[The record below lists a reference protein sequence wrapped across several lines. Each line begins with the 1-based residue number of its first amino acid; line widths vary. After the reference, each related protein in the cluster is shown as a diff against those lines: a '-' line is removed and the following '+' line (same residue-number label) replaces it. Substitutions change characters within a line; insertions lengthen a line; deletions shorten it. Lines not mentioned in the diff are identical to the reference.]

1 MSRKDI
7 SRYFTRS
14 FWSRMPLYK
23 AVLALSC
30 AMILIVGTGAGI
42 ALTAVNA
49 AANSNSIGSSVSAAP
64 TASPTPEPTASPT
77 PEPTATP
84 APIQLGLEVTAV
96 QQTLG
101 VTVTN
106 AEDNMPV
113 VGVEFEVVVDY
124 KADKSASSKSTS
136 GSSASTRTQKPTETY
151 KIDPKTGTLL
161 IEELP
166 VGEYTVR
173 LSEVEGYIL
182 PDPVTAKVKEKVEY
196 KVDTDAV
203 KDQIKNESEVGAG
216 DIITDDNVLNDET
229 SDGFDPTVTLPT
241 NDYETNIS
249 EKQEVKGS
257 VYAVTGN
264 TQNADG
270 KNWLLNAD
278 GTRSNYYVSK
288 SEKDA
293 AGGEY
298 IVEATYAAAPAASG
312 SVMSNVLGG
321 FGRLFFPVAFADDAA
336 GSTVPDRTAAPD
348 TATPPVPTPGNPPE
362 ATVAPTT
369 IPEVTAT
376 PTVAPTTPP
385 EATVTPT
392 VTPTTPPE
400 ATATPSPS
408 PEVTPAPTATPG
420 QTATPTP
427 SPSPVPS
434 PSPTPAGTPTPTPA
448 ATVVLFQDG
457 KPVAN
462 SAFKLTA
469 TEVTVKVIYSGWQP
483 SFEDKQAF
491 YDPTTHEKLVNTEK
505 VIAGVK
511 YKFDAN
517 GKPSTGDSGSGN
529 GLVKG
534 IDVSKY
540 QYNIDWNAVKA
551 SGIDFA
557 IIRVGYRGYGTG
569 ALVEDPYF
577 RKNIQGAN
585 AAGVKVGLYFYS
597 QAINEQEAVEEA
609 SMVIRLIQETGGR
622 VSYPI
627 YFDTEKVAGATG
639 RADGI
644 SRDQRTRNAVAFCNA
659 IQGAGYRAGVYSYA
673 SWFYNNLNMAS
684 LTGYSIWIAQYR
696 DQLDFKYNY
705 DIWQYTSSG
714 TVPGISTRVDMNVSK
729 LG

>member
-30 AMILIVGTGAGI
+30 AMILVVGTGAGI

-49 AANSNSIGSSVSAAP
+49 AANSSSVSSSAP
-64 TASPTPEPTASPT
+64 SVTATPDPTASPT

-84 APIQLGLEVTAV
+84 EPIQLALEVTAV

-101 VTVTN
+101 VTVTD
-106 AEDNMPV
+106 AENGMPV
-113 VGVEFEVVVDY
+113 LGTEFEVVVDY

-136 GSSASTRTQKPTETY
+136 GKSSSSSSTKTQKPTETY

-166 VGEYTVR
+166 VGEYTVS
-173 LSEVEGYIL
+173 LSEIEGYIL
-182 PDPVTAKVKEKVEY
+182 PDPVTTKVKEKVEY
-196 KVDTDAV
+196 KVDTEAV
-203 KDQIKNESEVGAG
+203 KDQIKDESEVGAG
-216 DIITDDNVLNDET
+216 DIVTDDNVLSDET
-229 SDGFDPTVTLPT
+229 TDGFDPTETLPA
-241 NDYETNIS
+241 NDYDSNIS
-249 EKQEVKGS
+249 KKEEVKAK
-257 VYAVTGN
+257 VYAVSGN
-264 TQNADG
+264 TKSEGG
-270 KNWLLNAD
+270 KAWLLNAD
-278 GTRSNYYVSK
+278 GSRSNYYVSK
-288 SEKDA
+288 TEKDA
-293 AGGEY
+293 NGGEY
-298 IVEATYAAAPAASG
+298 IVEATYQAPAAAN
-312 SVMSNVLGG
+312 SVFSSVAGG
-321 FGRLFFPVAFADDAA
+321 FGRLFFPVAFAEDES
-336 GSTVPDRTAAPD
+336 GSTSVPSS
-348 TATPPVPTPGNPPE
+348 GSSS
-362 ATVAPTT
+362 TT
-369 IPEVTAT
+369 
-376 PTVAPTTPP
+376 
-385 EATVTPT
+385 
-392 VTPTTPPE
+392 
-400 ATATPSPS
+400 
-408 PEVTPAPTATPG
+408 PEVTPTPTPTPAPTPTP
-420 QTATPTP
+420 TPTPTP
-427 SPSPVPS
+427 SPSPEITPTPEVTPTPS
-434 PSPTPAGTPTPTPA
+434 PSATPSPTPAPTPTPTPAGTPTPTPV
-448 ATVVLFQDG
+448 ATVVLFKDG
-457 KPVAN
+457 KVVAN

-469 TEVTVKVIYSGWQP
+469 TEVTVKVVYSGWQP
-483 SFEDKQAF
+483 SFESKEAF

-511 YKFDAN
+511 YKFDAS
-517 GKPSTGDSGSGN
+517 GKPTVVDTSN

-577 RKNIQGAN
+577 RQNIKGAN

-627 YFDTEKVAGATG
+627 YFDTEKVAGDTG

-659 IQGAGYRAGVYSYA
+659 IQNAGYRAGVYSYA

-696 DQLDFKYNY
+696 DNLDFKYNY

>member
-30 AMILIVGTGAGI
+30 AMILVVGTGAGI

-49 AANSNSIGSSVSAAP
+49 AANSSSVSSSAP
-64 TASPTPEPTASPT
+64 SVTATPDPTASPT

-84 APIQLGLEVTAV
+84 EPIQLALEVTAV

-101 VTVTN
+101 VTVTD
-106 AEDNMPV
+106 AENGMPV
-113 VGVEFEVVVDY
+113 LGTEFEVVVDY

-136 GSSASTRTQKPTETY
+136 KKDASSSKAQEPTETY
-151 KIDPKTGTLL
+151 NIDPKTGTLL

-166 VGEYTVR
+166 VGEYTVS
-173 LSEVEGYIL
+173 LSEIEGYIL
-182 PDPVTAKVKEKVEY
+182 PDPVTTKVKEKVEY
-196 KVDTDAV
+196 KVDTEAV
-203 KDQIKNESEVGAG
+203 KDKIKDESEVGAG
-216 DIITDDNVLNDET
+216 DIVTDDNVLSDET
-229 SDGFDPTVTLPT
+229 TDGFDPTETLPA
-241 NDYETNIS
+241 NDYDSNIS
-249 EKQEVKGS
+249 KKEEVKAK
-257 VYAVTGN
+257 VYAVSGN
-264 TQNADG
+264 TKSEGG
-270 KNWLLNAD
+270 KAWLLNAD

-288 SEKDA
+288 TEKDA
-293 AGGEY
+293 SGGEY
-298 IVEATYAAAPAASG
+298 IVEASYQTPAAAS
-312 SVMSNVLGG
+312 SVFSSVAGG
-321 FGRLFFPVAFADDAA
+321 FGRLFFPVAFAEDEP
-336 GSTVPDRTAAPD
+336 GSTSAPSS
-348 TATPPVPTPGNPPE
+348 GS
-362 ATVAPTT
+362 
-369 IPEVTAT
+369 AT
-376 PTVAPTTPP
+376 PT
-385 EATVTPT
+385 
-392 VTPTTPPE
+392 
-400 ATATPSPS
+400 
-408 PEVTPAPTATPG
+408 PEVTPAPTPSPTPAP
-420 QTATPTP
+420 TPSPSPEITPTPEVTPTPTP
-427 SPSPVPS
+427 SPSATPAPTPS
-434 PSPTPAGTPTPTPA
+434 PSATPAPTPTPTPAGTPTPTPA
-448 ATVVLFQDG
+448 ATVVLFKDG
-457 KPVAN
+457 KAVAN
-462 SAFKLTA
+462 SAFQLTA
-469 TEVTVKVIYSGWQP
+469 TEVTVKVVYSGWQP
-483 SFEDKQAF
+483 SFESKEAF
-491 YDPTTHEKLVNTEK
+491 YDPSTHEKLVNTEK
-505 VIAGVK
+505 VIAGVR
-511 YKFDAN
+511 YKFDAS
-517 GKPSTGDSGSGN
+517 GKPTVVDTSN

-577 RKNIQGAN
+577 RQNIKGAN

-597 QAINEQEAVEEA
+597 QAINEQEAVDEA

-627 YFDTEKVAGATG
+627 YFDTEKVAGDTG

-659 IQGAGYRAGVYSYA
+659 IQNAGYRAGVYSYA

-696 DQLDFKYNY
+696 DNLDFKYNY

-714 TVPGISTRVDMNVSK
+714 VVPGISTRVDMNVSK

>member
-1 MSRKDI
+1 MNSKADADKHIRGGIVQSMSRKDI

-49 AANSNSIGSSVSAAP
+49 AANSASTGSSASAAP
-64 TASPTPEPTASPT
+64 TATPDPTASPT

-84 APIQLGLEVTAV
+84 EPIQLGLEVTAV

-101 VTVTN
+101 ITVTN
-106 AEDNMPV
+106 AENSMPV
-113 VGVEFEVVVDY
+113 LGVEFEVVVDY

-136 GSSASTRTQKPTETY
+136 GKSSSSSSTKTQKPTETY
-151 KIDPKTGTLL
+151 KIDPETGTLL

-166 VGEYTVR
+166 VGEYTVH
-173 LSEVEGYIL
+173 LSEMEGYIL
-182 PDPVTAKVKEKVEY
+182 PEPVTTKVKEKVEY

-203 KDQIKNESEVGAG
+203 KDQIKDESEVGAG
-216 DIITDDNVLNDET
+216 DIVTDDNVLDDET
-229 SDGFDPTVTLPT
+229 SDGFDPTVTLPS
-241 NDYETNIS
+241 NDYDTNIS
-249 EKQEVKGS
+249 KKEEVKGS
-257 VYAVTGN
+257 VYVLAGN
-264 TQNADG
+264 TQSDGG

-288 SEKDA
+288 TAQDA

-298 IVEATYAAAPAASG
+298 IVEATYSATNSAS
-312 SVMSNVLGG
+312 SVMSSVVGG
-321 FGRLFFPVAFADDAA
+321 FGRLFFPVAFAEGES
-336 GSTVPDRTAAPD
+336 GSASGETSSS
-348 TATPPVPTPGNPPE
+348 TPEITPTPTPEVVVNP
-362 ATVAPTT
+362 TPT
-369 IPEVTAT
+369 PVVTAT
-376 PTVAPTTPP
+376 PEPTPVVTATPAPTATP
-385 EATVTPT
+385 EV
-392 VTPTTPPE
+392 
-400 ATATPSPS
+400 TATPSPS
-408 PEVTPAPTATPG
+408 PSIT
-420 QTATPTP
+420 
-427 SPSPVPS
+427 PS

-448 ATVVLFQDG
+448 ATVVLFKDG

-469 TEVTVKVIYSGWQP
+469 TEVTVKVVYSGWQP
-483 SFEDKQAF
+483 SFESKEAF

-511 YKFDAN
+511 YKFDAS
-517 GKPSTGDSGSGN
+517 GKPTVSSSGN

-627 YFDTEKVAGATG
+627 YFDTEKVANDTG

-714 TVPGISTRVDMNVSK
+714 TVPGVSTRVDMNVSK

>member
-30 AMILIVGTGAGI
+30 AMILVVGTGAGI

-49 AANSNSIGSSVSAAP
+49 AANSSSVSSSAPSAA
-64 TASPTPEPTASPT
+64 ATPDPTASPT

-84 APIQLGLEVTAV
+84 EPIQLGLEVTAV

-101 VTVTN
+101 VTVTD
-106 AEDNMPV
+106 AASGMPV
-113 VGVEFEVVVDY
+113 LGVEFEVVVDY
-124 KADKSASSKSTS
+124 KADKSASSKSAS
-136 GSSASTRTQKPTETY
+136 KKGASSSKAQEPTETY
-151 KIDPKTGTLL
+151 NIDPKTGTLL

-166 VGEYTVR
+166 VGEYTVS
-173 LSEVEGYIL
+173 LAETEGYIL
-182 PDPVTAKVKEKVEY
+182 PEPVTTKVKEKVEY
-196 KVDTDAV
+196 KVDTEAV
-203 KDQIKNESEVGAG
+203 KDKIKDESEVGAG
-216 DIITDDNVLNDET
+216 DIVTDDNVLSDET
-229 SDGFDPTVTLPT
+229 SDGFDPTETLPA
-241 NDYETNIS
+241 NDYDSNIS
-249 EKQEVKGS
+249 KKEEVKAK
-257 VYAVTGN
+257 VYAVSGN
-264 TQNADG
+264 TKSEGG
-270 KNWLLNAD
+270 KAWLLNAD

-288 SEKDA
+288 TEKDA
-293 AGGEY
+293 SGGEY
-298 IVEATYAAAPAASG
+298 IVEASYQAPAAN
-312 SVMSNVLGG
+312 SVLSSVAGG
-321 FGRLFFPVAFADDAA
+321 FGRLFFPVAFAEDES
-336 GSTVPDRTAAPD
+336 GSTSAPSSGS
-348 TATPPVPTPGNPPE
+348 ATPTPE
-362 ATVAPTT
+362 ATPAPT
-369 IPEVTAT
+369 PSPT
-376 PTVAPTTPP
+376 PAP
-385 EATVTPT
+385 
-392 VTPTTPPE
+392 
-400 ATATPSPS
+400 TPSPS
-408 PEVTPAPTATPG
+408 PEITPTPEVTPAPTPEATP
-420 QTATPTP
+420 TPTP
-427 SPSPVPS
+427 SPSATPAPT
-434 PSPTPAGTPTPTPA
+434 PTPTPAGTPTPTPA
-448 ATVVLFQDG
+448 ATVVLFKDG
-457 KPVAN
+457 KAVAN
-462 SAFKLTA
+462 SAFQLTA
-469 TEVTVKVIYSGWQP
+469 TEVTVKVVYSGWQP
-483 SFEDKQAF
+483 SFESKEAF
-491 YDPTTHEKLVNTEK
+491 YDPSTHEKLVNTEK
-505 VIAGVK
+505 VIAGVR
-511 YKFDAN
+511 YKFDAS
-517 GKPSTGDSGSGN
+517 GKPTVVDTSN

-577 RKNIQGAN
+577 RQNIKGAN

-597 QAINEQEAVEEA
+597 QAINEQEAVDEA

-627 YFDTEKVAGATG
+627 YFDTEKVAGDTG

-659 IQGAGYRAGVYSYA
+659 IQNAGYRAGVYSYA

-696 DQLDFKYNY
+696 DNLDFKYNY

>member
-1 MSRKDI
+1 MNSKADADKHIRGGIVQSMSRKDI

-49 AANSNSIGSSVSAAP
+49 AANSASTGSSASAAP
-64 TASPTPEPTASPT
+64 TATPDPTASPT

-84 APIQLGLEVTAV
+84 EPIQLGLEVTAV

-101 VTVTN
+101 ITVTN
-106 AEDNMPV
+106 AENSMPV
-113 VGVEFEVVVDY
+113 LGVEFEVVVDY

-136 GSSASTRTQKPTETY
+136 GKSSSSSSTKTQKPTETY
-151 KIDPKTGTLL
+151 KIDPETGTLL

-166 VGEYTVR
+166 VGEYTVH
-173 LSEVEGYIL
+173 LSEMEGYIL
-182 PDPVTAKVKEKVEY
+182 PEPVTTKVKEKVEY

-203 KDQIKNESEVGAG
+203 KDQIKDESEVGAG
-216 DIITDDNVLNDET
+216 DIVTDDNVLDDET
-229 SDGFDPTVTLPT
+229 SDGFDPTVTLPS
-241 NDYETNIS
+241 NDYDTNIS
-249 EKQEVKGS
+249 KKEEVKGS
-257 VYAVTGN
+257 VYVLAGN
-264 TQNADG
+264 TQSDGG

-288 SEKDA
+288 TAKDA

-298 IVEATYAAAPAASG
+298 IVEATYSASNSAS
-312 SVMSNVLGG
+312 SVMSSVVGG
-321 FGRLFFPVAFADDAA
+321 FGRLFFPVAFAEGES
-336 GSTVPDRTAAPD
+336 GSASGETSSS
-348 TATPPVPTPGNPPE
+348 TPEITPTPTPEVVVNP
-362 ATVAPTT
+362 TPT
-369 IPEVTAT
+369 PVVTAT
-376 PTVAPTTPP
+376 PEPTPVVTATPAPTATP
-385 EATVTPT
+385 EV
-392 VTPTTPPE
+392 
-400 ATATPSPS
+400 TATPSPS
-408 PEVTPAPTATPG
+408 PSIT
-420 QTATPTP
+420 
-427 SPSPVPS
+427 PS

-448 ATVVLFQDG
+448 ATVVLFKDG

-469 TEVTVKVIYSGWQP
+469 TEVTLKVVYSGWQP
-483 SFEDKQAF
+483 SFENKEAF

-517 GKPSTGDSGSGN
+517 GVPTVSNSGN

-627 YFDTEKVAGATG
+627 YFDTEKVANDTG

>member
-1 MSRKDI
+1 MNSKADADKHIRGGIVQSMSRKDI

-49 AANSNSIGSSVSAAP
+49 AANSASTGSSASAAP
-64 TASPTPEPTASPT
+64 TATPDPTASPT

-84 APIQLGLEVTAV
+84 EPIQLGLEVTAV

-101 VTVTN
+101 ITVTN
-106 AEDNMPV
+106 AENSMPV
-113 VGVEFEVVVDY
+113 LGVEFEVVVDY

-136 GSSASTRTQKPTETY
+136 GKSSSSSSTKTQKPTETY
-151 KIDPKTGTLL
+151 KIDPETGTLL

-166 VGEYTVR
+166 VGEYTVH
-173 LSEVEGYIL
+173 LSEMEGYIL
-182 PDPVTAKVKEKVEY
+182 PEPVTTKVKEKVEY

-203 KDQIKNESEVGAG
+203 KDQIKDESEVGAG
-216 DIITDDNVLNDET
+216 DIVTDDNVLDDET
-229 SDGFDPTVTLPT
+229 SDGFDPTVTLPS
-241 NDYETNIS
+241 NDYDTNIS
-249 EKQEVKGS
+249 KKEEVKGS
-257 VYAVTGN
+257 VYVLAGN
-264 TQNADG
+264 TQSDGG

-288 SEKDA
+288 TAQDA

-298 IVEATYAAAPAASG
+298 IVEATYSATNSAS
-312 SVMSNVLGG
+312 SVMSSVVGG
-321 FGRLFFPVAFADDAA
+321 FGRLFFPVAFAEGES
-336 GSTVPDRTAAPD
+336 GSASGETSSS
-348 TATPPVPTPGNPPE
+348 TPEITPTPTPE
-362 ATVAPTT
+362 VVVTPTPT
-369 IPEVTAT
+369 PVVTAT
-376 PTVAPTTPP
+376 PEPTPVVTATPAPTATP
-385 EATVTPT
+385 EV
-392 VTPTTPPE
+392 
-400 ATATPSPS
+400 TATPSPS
-408 PEVTPAPTATPG
+408 PSIT
-420 QTATPTP
+420 
-427 SPSPVPS
+427 PS

-448 ATVVLFQDG
+448 ATVVLFKDG

-469 TEVTVKVIYSGWQP
+469 TEVTLKVVYSGWQP
-483 SFEDKQAF
+483 SFENKEAF

-511 YKFDAN
+511 YKFDAS
-517 GKPSTGDSGSGN
+517 GKPTVSSSGN

-627 YFDTEKVAGATG
+627 YFDTEKVANDTG

>member
-30 AMILIVGTGAGI
+30 AMILVVGTGAGI

-49 AANSNSIGSSVSAAP
+49 AANSSSVSSSAP
-64 TASPTPEPTASPT
+64 SVTATPDPTASPT

-84 APIQLGLEVTAV
+84 EPIQLALEVTAV

-101 VTVTN
+101 VTVTD
-106 AEDNMPV
+106 AENGMPV
-113 VGVEFEVVVDY
+113 LGTEFEVVVDY

-136 GSSASTRTQKPTETY
+136 GKSSSSSSTKTQKPTETY

-166 VGEYTVR
+166 VGEYTVS
-173 LSEVEGYIL
+173 LSEIEGYIL
-182 PDPVTAKVKEKVEY
+182 PDPVTTKVKEKVEY
-196 KVDTDAV
+196 KVDTEAV
-203 KDQIKNESEVGAG
+203 KDKIKDESEVGAG
-216 DIITDDNVLNDET
+216 DIVTDDNVLSDET
-229 SDGFDPTVTLPT
+229 TDGFDPTETLPA
-241 NDYETNIS
+241 NDYDSNIS
-249 EKQEVKGS
+249 KKKEVKAK
-257 VYAVTGN
+257 VYAVSGN
-264 TQNADG
+264 TKSEGG
-270 KNWLLNAD
+270 KAWLLNAD

-288 SEKDA
+288 TEKDA
-293 AGGEY
+293 NGGEY
-298 IVEATYAAAPAASG
+298 IVEASYQAPAAS
-312 SVMSNVLGG
+312 SVFSSVAGG
-321 FGRLFFPVAFADDAA
+321 FGRLFFPVAFAEDES
-336 GSTVPDRTAAPD
+336 GSTSAPSSGS
-348 TATPPVPTPGNPPE
+348 ATPTPE
-362 ATVAPTT
+362 ATPAPT
-369 IPEVTAT
+369 PSPT
-376 PTVAPTTPP
+376 PAP
-385 EATVTPT
+385 
-392 VTPTTPPE
+392 
-400 ATATPSPS
+400 TPSPS
-408 PEVTPAPTATPG
+408 PEITPTPEVTPAPTPEVTP
-420 QTATPTP
+420 TPTP
-427 SPSPVPS
+427 SPSATPAPT

-448 ATVVLFQDG
+448 ATVVLFKDG
-457 KPVAN
+457 KAVAN
-462 SAFKLTA
+462 SAFQLTA
-469 TEVTVKVIYSGWQP
+469 TEVTVKVVYSGWQP
-483 SFEDKQAF
+483 SFESKEAF

-511 YKFDAN
+511 YKFDAS
-517 GKPSTGDSGSGN
+517 GKPTVVDTSN

-577 RKNIQGAN
+577 RQNIKGAN

-597 QAINEQEAVEEA
+597 QAINEQEAVDEA

-627 YFDTEKVAGATG
+627 YFDTEKVAGDTG

-659 IQGAGYRAGVYSYA
+659 IQNAGYRAGVYSYA

-696 DQLDFKYNY
+696 DNLDFKYNY

>member
-30 AMILIVGTGAGI
+30 AMILVVGTGAGI

-49 AANSNSIGSSVSAAP
+49 AANSSSVSSSAPSAA
-64 TASPTPEPTASPT
+64 ATPDPTASPT

-84 APIQLGLEVTAV
+84 EPIQLGLEVTAV

-101 VTVTN
+101 VTVTD
-106 AEDNMPV
+106 AASGMPV
-113 VGVEFEVVVDY
+113 LGVEFEVVVDY
-124 KADKSASSKSTS
+124 KADKSASSKSAS
-136 GSSASTRTQKPTETY
+136 KKGASSSKAQEPTETY
-151 KIDPKTGTLL
+151 NIDPKTGTLL

-166 VGEYTVR
+166 VGEYTVS
-173 LSEVEGYIL
+173 LSEIEGYIL
-182 PDPVTAKVKEKVEY
+182 PDPVTTKVKEKVEY
-196 KVDTDAV
+196 KVDTEAV
-203 KDQIKNESEVGAG
+203 KDQIKDESEVGAG
-216 DIITDDNVLNDET
+216 DIVTDDNVLSDET
-229 SDGFDPTVTLPT
+229 TDGFDPTETLPA
-241 NDYETNIS
+241 NDYDSNIS
-249 EKQEVKGS
+249 KKEEVKAK
-257 VYAVTGN
+257 VYTVSGN
-264 TQNADG
+264 TKSEGG
-270 KNWLLNAD
+270 KAWLLNAD

-288 SEKDA
+288 TEKDA
-293 AGGEY
+293 SGGEY
-298 IVEATYAAAPAASG
+298 IVEASYQAPAAN
-312 SVMSNVLGG
+312 SVLSSVAGG
-321 FGRLFFPVAFADDAA
+321 FGRLFFPVAFAEDES
-336 GSTVPDRTAAPD
+336 GSTSAPSSGS
-348 TATPPVPTPGNPPE
+348 ATPTPE
-362 ATVAPTT
+362 ATPAPT
-369 IPEVTAT
+369 PSPT
-376 PTVAPTTPP
+376 PAP
-385 EATVTPT
+385 
-392 VTPTTPPE
+392 
-400 ATATPSPS
+400 TPSPS
-408 PEVTPAPTATPG
+408 PEITPPPEVTPAPTPEATP
-420 QTATPTP
+420 TPTP
-427 SPSPVPS
+427 SPSATPAPT
-434 PSPTPAGTPTPTPA
+434 PTPTPAGTPTPTPA
-448 ATVVLFQDG
+448 ATVVLFKDG
-457 KPVAN
+457 KAVAN
-462 SAFKLTA
+462 SAFQLTA
-469 TEVTVKVIYSGWQP
+469 TEVTVKVVYSGWQP
-483 SFEDKQAF
+483 SFESKEAF
-491 YDPTTHEKLVNTEK
+491 YDPSTHEKLVNTEK
-505 VIAGVK
+505 VIAGVR
-511 YKFDAN
+511 YKFDAS
-517 GKPSTGDSGSGN
+517 GKPTVVDTSN

-577 RKNIQGAN
+577 RQNIKGAN

-597 QAINEQEAVEEA
+597 QAINEQEAVDEA

-627 YFDTEKVAGATG
+627 YFDTEKVAGDTG

-659 IQGAGYRAGVYSYA
+659 IQNAGYRAGVYSYA

>member
-30 AMILIVGTGAGI
+30 AMILVVGTGAGI

-49 AANSNSIGSSVSAAP
+49 AANSSSISSSAPGA
-64 TASPTPEPTASPT
+64 TATPDPTASPT

-84 APIQLGLEVTAV
+84 EPIQLALEVTAV

-101 VTVTN
+101 VTVTE
-106 AEDNMPV
+106 AESGMPV
-113 VGVEFEVVVDY
+113 VGTEFEVVVDY
-124 KADKSASSKSTS
+124 KADKSASSKSSS
-136 GSSASTRTQKPTETY
+136 GKSSSSTKTQKPTETY

-166 VGEYTVR
+166 VGEYTVS
-173 LSEVEGYIL
+173 LSEIEGYIL
-182 PDPVTAKVKEKVEY
+182 PEPVTTKVKEKVEY

-203 KDQIKNESEVGAG
+203 KDQIKDESEVGAG
-216 DIITDDNVLNDET
+216 DIVTDDNVLNDET
-229 SDGFDPTVTLPT
+229 SDGFDPTVTLPA
-241 NDYETNIS
+241 NDYDSNIS
-249 EKQEVKGS
+249 KKEEVKGS
-257 VYAVTGN
+257 VYTVAGN
-264 TQNADG
+264 TQSADG
-270 KNWLLNAD
+270 KAWLLNAD

-288 SEKDA
+288 TAKDA
-293 AGGEY
+293 AGNDY
-298 IVEATYAAAPAASG
+298 IVEATYVAPVSANSVFSG
-312 SVMSNVLGG
+312 VLGG
-321 FGRLFFPVAFADDAA
+321 FGRLFFPVAFADEPA
-336 GSTVPDRTAAPD
+336 GSETTTGSPAPEQTETPPPEVTP
-348 TATPPVPTPGNPPE
+348 TATPVETATPVPTETPVE
-362 ATVAPTT
+362 TATPVP
-369 IPEVTAT
+369 TAT
-376 PTVAPTTPP
+376 PT
-385 EATVTPT
+385 
-392 VTPTTPPE
+392 
-400 ATATPSPS
+400 
-408 PEVTPAPTATPG
+408 VTPAPTATPTVTPAP
-420 QTATPTP
+420 TATPTP
-427 SPSPVPS
+427 
-434 PSPTPAGTPTPTPA
+434 TATPA
-448 ATVVLFQDG
+448 ATVVLFKDG
-457 KPVAN
+457 KAVAN
-462 SAFKLTA
+462 SAFKLSTS
-469 TEVTVKVIYSGWQP
+469 EVTLKVVYSGWQP
-483 SFEDKQAF
+483 SFESKEAF
-491 YDPTTHEKLVNTEK
+491 YDPNTHEKLVNTEK

-511 YKFDAN
+511 YKFDGN
-517 GKPSTGDSGSGN
+517 GKPTVVNSSN

-577 RKNIQGAN
+577 RKNIKGAN

-597 QAINEQEAVEEA
+597 QAVNETEAVEEA

-627 YFDTEKVAGATG
+627 YFDTEKVAGDTG

-659 IQGAGYRAGVYSYA
+659 IQNAGYRAGVYSYA

-696 DQLDFKYNY
+696 DNLDFKYNY

>member
-30 AMILIVGTGAGI
+30 AMILVVGTGAGI

-49 AANSNSIGSSVSAAP
+49 AANSSSVSSSAP
-64 TASPTPEPTASPT
+64 SVTATPDPTSSPT

-84 APIQLGLEVTAV
+84 EPIQLALEVTAV

-101 VTVTN
+101 VTVTD
-106 AEDNMPV
+106 AENGMPV
-113 VGVEFEVVVDY
+113 LGTEFEVVVDY

-136 GSSASTRTQKPTETY
+136 GKSSSSSSTKTQKPTETY

-166 VGEYTVR
+166 VGEYTVS
-173 LSEVEGYIL
+173 LSEIEGYIL
-182 PDPVTAKVKEKVEY
+182 PDPVTTKVKEKVEY
-196 KVDTDAV
+196 KVDTEAV
-203 KDQIKNESEVGAG
+203 KDKIKDESEVGAG
-216 DIITDDNVLNDET
+216 DIVTDDNVLSDET
-229 SDGFDPTVTLPT
+229 TDGFDPTETLPA
-241 NDYETNIS
+241 NDYDSNIS
-249 EKQEVKGS
+249 KKKEVKAK
-257 VYAVTGN
+257 VYAVSGN
-264 TQNADG
+264 TKSEGG
-270 KNWLLNAD
+270 KAWLLNAD

-288 SEKDA
+288 TEKDA
-293 AGGEY
+293 NGGEY
-298 IVEATYAAAPAASG
+298 IVEASYQAPAAS
-312 SVMSNVLGG
+312 SVFSSVAGG
-321 FGRLFFPVAFADDAA
+321 FGRLFFPVAFAEDES
-336 GSTVPDRTAAPD
+336 GSTSAPSSGS
-348 TATPPVPTPGNPPE
+348 ATPTPE
-362 ATVAPTT
+362 ATPAPT
-369 IPEVTAT
+369 PSPT
-376 PTVAPTTPP
+376 PAP
-385 EATVTPT
+385 
-392 VTPTTPPE
+392 
-400 ATATPSPS
+400 TPSPS
-408 PEVTPAPTATPG
+408 PEITPTPEVTPAPTPEVTP
-420 QTATPTP
+420 TPTP
-427 SPSPVPS
+427 SPSATPAPT

-448 ATVVLFQDG
+448 ATVVLFKDG
-457 KPVAN
+457 KAVAN
-462 SAFKLTA
+462 SAFQLTA
-469 TEVTVKVIYSGWQP
+469 TEVTVKVVYSGWQP
-483 SFEDKQAF
+483 SFESKEAF

-511 YKFDAN
+511 YKFDAS
-517 GKPSTGDSGSGN
+517 GKPTVVDTSN

-577 RKNIQGAN
+577 RQNIKGAN

-597 QAINEQEAVEEA
+597 QAINEQEAVDEA

-627 YFDTEKVAGATG
+627 YFDTEKVAGDTG

-659 IQGAGYRAGVYSYA
+659 IQNAGYRAGVYSYA

-696 DQLDFKYNY
+696 DNLDFKYNY

>member
-49 AANSNSIGSSVSAAP
+49 AANSASAGSSASAAP
-64 TASPTPEPTASPT
+64 TATPDPTASPT

-84 APIQLGLEVTAV
+84 EPIQLGLEVTAV

-106 AEDNMPV
+106 AENSMPV
-113 VGVEFEVVVDY
+113 LGVEFEVVVDY

-136 GSSASTRTQKPTETY
+136 GKSSSSSSTKTQKPTETY
-151 KIDPKTGTLL
+151 KIDPETGTLL

-166 VGEYTVR
+166 VGEYTVH
-173 LSEVEGYIL
+173 LSEMEGYIL
-182 PDPVTAKVKEKVEY
+182 PEPVTTKVKEKVEY

-203 KDQIKNESEVGAG
+203 KDQIKDESEVGAG
-216 DIITDDNVLNDET
+216 DIVTDDNVLNDET
-229 SDGFDPTVTLPT
+229 SDGFDPTVTLPA
-241 NDYETNIS
+241 NDYDTNIS
-249 EKQEVKGS
+249 KKEEVKGS
-257 VYAVTGN
+257 VYALAGN
-264 TQNADG
+264 TQSAGG

-288 SEKDA
+288 TEKDA

-298 IVEATYAAAPAASG
+298 IVEATYSASNSAS
-312 SVMSNVLGG
+312 SVMSSVVGG
-321 FGRLFFPVAFADDAA
+321 FGRLFFPVAFAEGES
-336 GSTVPDRTAAPD
+336 GSASGETSSS
-348 TATPPVPTPGNPPE
+348 TPEITPTPTPE
-362 ATVAPTT
+362 VVVTPTPT
-369 IPEVTAT
+369 PVVTAT
-376 PTVAPTTPP
+376 PEPTPVVTATPAPTATP
-385 EATVTPT
+385 EV
-392 VTPTTPPE
+392 
-400 ATATPSPS
+400 TATPSPS
-408 PEVTPAPTATPG
+408 PSIT
-420 QTATPTP
+420 
-427 SPSPVPS
+427 PS

-448 ATVVLFQDG
+448 ATVVLFKDG

-469 TEVTVKVIYSGWQP
+469 TEVTLKVVYSGWQP
-483 SFEDKQAF
+483 SFESKEAF

-511 YKFDAN
+511 YKFDA
-517 GKPSTGDSGSGN
+517 SGVPTVSNSGN

-627 YFDTEKVAGATG
+627 YFDTEKVANDTG

>member
-49 AANSNSIGSSVSAAP
+49 AANSASTGSSASAAP
-64 TASPTPEPTASPT
+64 TATPDPTASPT

-84 APIQLGLEVTAV
+84 EPIQLGLEVTAV

-101 VTVTN
+101 ITVTN
-106 AEDNMPV
+106 AENSMPV
-113 VGVEFEVVVDY
+113 LGVEFEVVVDY

-136 GSSASTRTQKPTETY
+136 GKSSSSSSTKTQKPTETY
-151 KIDPKTGTLL
+151 KIDPETGTLL

-166 VGEYTVR
+166 VGEYTVH
-173 LSEVEGYIL
+173 LSEMEGYIL
-182 PDPVTAKVKEKVEY
+182 PEPVTTKVKEKVEY

-203 KDQIKNESEVGAG
+203 KDQIKDESEVGAG
-216 DIITDDNVLNDET
+216 DIVTDDNVLDDET
-229 SDGFDPTVTLPT
+229 SDGFDPTVTLPS
-241 NDYETNIS
+241 NDYDTNIS
-249 EKQEVKGS
+249 KKEEVKGS
-257 VYAVTGN
+257 VYVLAGN
-264 TQNADG
+264 TQSDGG

-288 SEKDA
+288 TAQDA

-298 IVEATYAAAPAASG
+298 IVEATYSATNSAS
-312 SVMSNVLGG
+312 SVMSSVVGG
-321 FGRLFFPVAFADDAA
+321 FGRLFFPVAFAEGES
-336 GSTVPDRTAAPD
+336 GSASGETSSS
-348 TATPPVPTPGNPPE
+348 TPEITPTPTPE
-362 ATVAPTT
+362 VVVTPTPT
-369 IPEVTAT
+369 PVVTAT
-376 PTVAPTTPP
+376 PEPTPVVTATPAPTATP
-385 EATVTPT
+385 EV
-392 VTPTTPPE
+392 
-400 ATATPSPS
+400 TATPSPS
-408 PEVTPAPTATPG
+408 PSIT
-420 QTATPTP
+420 
-427 SPSPVPS
+427 PS

-448 ATVVLFQDG
+448 ATVVLFKDG

-469 TEVTVKVIYSGWQP
+469 TEVTVKVVYSGWQP
-483 SFEDKQAF
+483 SFESKEAF

-511 YKFDAN
+511 YKFDAS
-517 GKPSTGDSGSGN
+517 GKPTVSNSGN

-627 YFDTEKVAGATG
+627 YFDTEKVANDTG

>member
-1 MSRKDI
+1 MNSKADADKHIRGGIVQSMSRKDI

-49 AANSNSIGSSVSAAP
+49 AANSASTGSSASAAP
-64 TASPTPEPTASPT
+64 TATPDPTASPT

-84 APIQLGLEVTAV
+84 EPIQLGLEVTAV

-101 VTVTN
+101 ITVTN
-106 AEDNMPV
+106 AENSMPV
-113 VGVEFEVVVDY
+113 LGVEFEVVVDY

-136 GSSASTRTQKPTETY
+136 GKSSSSSSTKTQKPTETY
-151 KIDPKTGTLL
+151 KIDPETGTLL

-166 VGEYTVR
+166 VGEYTVH
-173 LSEVEGYIL
+173 LSEMEGYIL
-182 PDPVTAKVKEKVEY
+182 PEPVTTKVKEKVEY

-203 KDQIKNESEVGAG
+203 KDQIKDESEVGAG
-216 DIITDDNVLNDET
+216 DIVTDDNVLDDET
-229 SDGFDPTVTLPT
+229 SDGFDPTVTLPS
-241 NDYETNIS
+241 NDYDTNIS
-249 EKQEVKGS
+249 KKEEVKGS
-257 VYAVTGN
+257 VYVLAGN
-264 TQNADG
+264 TQSDGG

-288 SEKDA
+288 TAKDA

-298 IVEATYAAAPAASG
+298 IVEATYSASNSAS
-312 SVMSNVLGG
+312 SVMSSVVGG
-321 FGRLFFPVAFADDAA
+321 FGRLFFPVAFAEGES
-336 GSTVPDRTAAPD
+336 GSASGETSSS
-348 TATPPVPTPGNPPE
+348 TPEITPTPTPEVVVNP
-362 ATVAPTT
+362 TPT
-369 IPEVTAT
+369 PVVTAT
-376 PTVAPTTPP
+376 PEPTPVVTATPAPTATP
-385 EATVTPT
+385 EV
-392 VTPTTPPE
+392 
-400 ATATPSPS
+400 TATPSPS
-408 PEVTPAPTATPG
+408 PSIT
-420 QTATPTP
+420 
-427 SPSPVPS
+427 PS

-448 ATVVLFQDG
+448 TVVLFKDG

-469 TEVTVKVIYSGWQP
+469 TEVTLKVVYSGWQP
-483 SFEDKQAF
+483 SFENKEAF

-511 YKFDAN
+511 YKFDAS
-517 GKPSTGDSGSGN
+517 GKPTVSNSGN

-627 YFDTEKVAGATG
+627 YFDTEKVANDTG